1 MIVSAALRELQKLWR
16 GPLYMVGGAVRDAV
30 LGYRVSDIDLASPL
44 VAEEVVDLLKGT
56 QFTVRPNSVKLGTLG
71 IYGMGVKFEYTAFRS
86 DSYAEGGA
94 HSPTSVEFGV
104 SILDDA
110 KRRDFT
116 VNSVYYD
123 IGADSIV
130 DPVGGMAD
138 IEKKLIRT
146 ARPPEEVIDED
157 ALRILR
163 MVRFAAKLGFSPDER
178 LKSAAIAMRAG
189 LKNIVPDRI
198 RDELA
203 GILLAD
209 AENGV
214 KNAHVRGVELL
225 TECKLTEMILPEVA
239 ACIGIKQNPK
249 WHAYDVY
256 GHLLKTFENTPPEI
270 ELRLAAL
277 LHDIGKPPAGSAK
290 GRTAE
295 HPEFGAWLAGKR
307 LGELHFSTKLSDRV
321 TELIR
326 LHMFDLKG
334 DVSEKDE
341 RLFVLEHSKIIP
353 ELVALKNADRLGSG
367 LRTDPSPAGE
377 RLLRTLEEMKS
388 EGVAFSVKE
397 LKITGNDVMQLPPE
411 LRGYALKSLLR
422 QNAFDPS
429 VRTREGALEY
439 ISRFPASGNNF

>member
-1 MIVSAALRELQKLWR
+1 MNVTPALDALQKLWR

-30 LGYRVSDIDLASPL
+30 LGYSVSDTDLASPL
-44 VAEEVVDLLKGT
+44 VAEEVVRLLQDT
-56 QFTVRPNSVKLGTLG
+56 PFTAKPNSVKLGTLG
-71 IYGMGVKFEYTAFRS
+71 IYGMGEKFEYTAFRS

-94 HSPTSVEFGV
+94 HRPTAVEFGV
-104 SILDDA
+104 DISDDA

-116 VNSVYYD
+116 CNSVYFD
-123 IGADSIV
+123 IGNRKFV
-130 DPVGGMAD
+130 DPVGGLTD
-138 IEKKLIRT
+138 IQKRIIRT
-146 ARPPEEVIDED
+146 ARAPEEVIDED

-163 MVRFAAKLGFSPDER
+163 MVRFAAKLGFDLDER
-178 LKSAAIAMRAG
+178 LKRAAINMRTG

-198 RDELA
+198 RDELV

-214 KNAHVRGVELL
+214 KNAHVRGMELL
-225 TECKLTEMILPEVA
+225 AECRLTELVLPEVYV
-239 ACIGIKQNPK
+239 CTGVKQNPK

-256 GHLLKTFENTPPEI
+256 THLIKTFENTPPQL

-295 HPEFGAWLAGKR
+295 HPDFGAWLAGNR
-307 LGELHFSTKLSDRV
+307 LQALHFSGKLTDRV

-326 LHMFDLKG
+326 LHMFDLRG
-334 DVSEKDE
+334 DATDNEE
-341 RLFVLEHSKIIP
+341 RLFVLENYQLIP

-367 LRTDPSPAGE
+367 MRTGPSPAGE
-377 RLLRTLEEMKS
+377 RLLKTLETMKD
-388 EGVAFSVKE
+388 EGVAFSIKE
-397 LKITGNDVMQLPPE
+397 LKINGNDVMKLPPAI
-411 LRGYALKSLLR
+411 RGYALKSLLR
-422 QNAFDPS
+422 QNAVDPK

-439 ISRFPASGNNF
+439 ISAFPG